1 MNHKKHPL
9 ITIYITN
16 FNYGK
21 YIKQA
26 IESVLNQTIKD
37 FELIIV
43 DDGSED
49 ESLGIIND
57 YKDNPKIKIIKQL
70 NRGLNVSNN
79 IVLKLARGKYI
90 IRLDADD
97 WLETSALKELSNV
110 LNNNPKVGLVF
121 ADYFHVNK
129 YGVIIERVKRHNF
142 KNVNLL
148 DQPAHGACTLI
159 RTKILKSIGGYDEDF
174 KCQDGFDLW
183 IRFIQEFEVSN
194 INKPLFF
201 YRQHDKNLTSNEK
214 KILSTR
220 ARILEKVSIRK
231 NKPLKILSVL
241 SVRGKRYDSS
251 CVAFEKLNEKF
262 VIDWTIDAIEKS
274 NKTDLLIID
283 TPDLDIFNYAQSKN
297 KKNIKSI
304 IRDPKL
310 AELNVSIYPSIKNIV
325 ASIEA
330 LENKKFDAI
339 FQFTIDS
346 PFRSQ
351 IYIDSAINIMSLFN
365 TELVIGVR
373 EENDFIYQHNGN
385 GLETIKAN
393 NELRL
398 EREDLYK
405 EVGSMRLIKR
415 DYLFHQEKF
424 PKPKIGHVKLD
435 EKSSLR
441 INTELSWEIAKH
453 IASIDI

>member
-1 MNHKKHPL
+1 MNKNETPL
-9 ITIYITN
+9 VTIYITN

-21 YIKQA
+21 YIKKA
-26 IESVLNQTIKD
+26 IESVLNQTLTS
-37 FELIIV
+37 FELIII
-43 DDGSED
+43 DDGSQD
-49 ESLGIIND
+49 QSLEIINE
-57 YKDNPKIKIIKQL
+57 YKENSKIKIIKQI
-70 NRGLNVSNN
+70 NKGLNVSNN
-79 IVLKLARGKYI
+79 IALRLAKGKYI

-97 WLETSALKELSNV
+97 WLEKNALEELANV
-110 LNNNPKVGLVF
+110 LNKYPKVGLVF
-121 ADYFHVNK
+121 ADYYHVNK
-129 YGVIIERVKRHNF
+129 YGVVIERVKRHNF

-201 YRQHDKNLTSNEK
+201 YRKHDTNLTSNEK

-220 ARILEKVSIRK
+220 AKILDKVSKLKK
-231 NKPLKILSVL
+231 NPLSILSVL
-241 SVRGKRYDSS
+241 SVRGRKYDSS
-251 CVAFEKLNEKF
+251 CLAFEKLNEKF
-262 VIDWTIDAIEKS
+262 VIDWTIDAINKA
-274 NKTDLLIID
+274 NKTNLLIID
-283 TPDLDIFNYAQSKN
+283 TPDIEIFNYANS
-297 KKNIKSI
+297 KNIKCI
-304 IRDPKL
+304 LRDPKL
-310 AELNVSIYPSIKNIV
+310 AQLNTSIYPSIKNIV
-325 ASIEA
+325 ASIES
-330 LENKKFDAI
+330 NKNYKYDAI

-373 EENDFIYQHNGN
+373 EENDLLYQHNGN

-393 NELRL
+393 DELRL

-415 DYLFHQEKF
+415 DYLFNKDKF
-424 PKPKIGHVKLD
+424 PNPKIGHVKLD

-441 INTELSWEIAKH
+441 INTKLNWEIAKH
-453 IASIDI
+453 IAKIDI